1 MKIKLTI
8 DIRERDLIECCRTIM
23 KKHTLPDSIVTKS
36 LPDSLPDTLPDSL
49 VTAPLPIGDI
59 IISNSET
66 GEDLVIIER
75 KTLADLAA
83 SIRDGRY
90 AEQSYRLNG
99 ISHANHN
106 IVYLIEGDL
115 TRLSI
120 FKSKLDK
127 QTLYS
132 AIFSINYFKG
142 FSIMRSNTLEES
154 ATIICNMVVKLSKS
168 DNKLPYYSNA
178 LQKQQ
183 TQQQQQQQTQ
193 EQQQQQET
201 EDVKDYCS
209 VVKRVKKENIT
220 KSNIGEIMLCQIP
233 GCSDVSVRA
242 IFQKF
247 KTIAEL
253 ISAIQVDATCLNDI
267 KTTLANGKTRKISK
281 AVIKSII
288 DFLKD

>member
-1 MKIKLTI
+1 MKLKLII
-8 DIRERDLIECCRTIM
+8 DVRERDLLTCCQTIM
-23 KKHTLPDSIVTKS
+23 ERQKMADSIVS
-36 LPDSLPDTLPDSL
+36 ES
-49 VTAPLPIGDI
+49 LPIGDI
-59 IISNSET
+59 IISNADT

-90 AEQSYRLNG
+90 AEQSFRLNG
-99 ISHANHN
+99 ISHPNHN

-120 FKSKLDK
+120 FNNFGKSAGRNKLDK
-127 QTLYS
+127 NTLYS
-132 AIFSINYFKG
+132 AMFSINYFKG
-142 FSIMRSNTLEES
+142 FSLMRSNTLEES
-154 ATIICNMVVKLSKS
+154 ATIICNMVVKLLKS
-168 DNKLPYYSNA
+168 GNKTPYYSH
-178 LQKQQ
+178 KIV
-183 TQQQQQQQTQ
+183 QQQQQQQQ
-193 EQQQQQET
+193 EQQNAESLQPDQAAAQPE
-201 EDVKDYCS
+201 EDDVKEYCS
-209 VVKRVKKENIT
+209 VVKRVKKDNIT
-220 KSNIGEIMLCQIP
+220 KANIGEIMLCQIP

-253 ISAIQVDATCLNDI
+253 ITAIQQDANCLNDI
-267 KTTLANGKTRKISK
+267 KTTMANGKTRKISK